1 MDIMSGKLMCEFF
14 FEFHIINHLPLPLF
28 CRVGWCVCAHE
39 RTPESENDLRLVFF
53 FWCGSTCSGFL
64 IIRTRGKKT
73 ENKYNACNWTII
85 KQMKVC
91 ANTLVT
97 FLSLS
102 LLASSSS
109 FSFSAQVNAMHAQVW
124 YSIHG
129 IFATNAHTH
138 TRHKL
143 TKPNKT
149 KTCS

>member
-1 MDIMSGKLMCEFF
+1 MSGKLMCEFF
-14 FEFHIINHLPLPLF
+14 YEFHIINHLPLPLF

-53 FWCGSTCSGFL
+53 LVWIHLFGFFDHSNQ
-64 IIRTRGKKT
+64 RKKT

>member
-1 MDIMSGKLMCEFF
+1 MSGKLMCEFF
-14 FEFHIINHLPLPLF
+14 YEFHIINHLPLPLF

-102 LLASSSS
+102 LSLGLFFLFFILCTSQCNACSSLVFDSRHIC
-109 FSFSAQVNAMHAQVW
+109 NKR
-124 YSIHG
+124 
-129 IFATNAHTH
+129 THTH
-138 TRHKL
+138 ETQTHQ
-143 TKPNKT
+143 TKQNKNM
-149 KTCS
+149 